1 MTNPLPDPVYLTR
14 RDPERNMARFYVLAL
29 EPTLFGEVA
38 LLRTW
43 GRIGTRGQVR
53 IETFD
58 GMAEAYVARAKL
70 ERTKLRR
77 GYSERPG

>member
-1 MTNPLPDPVYLTR
+1 MTPALPDPLRLTR
-14 RDPERNMARFYVLAL
+14 RDPERNMARFYVLTL

-53 IETFD
+53 IETF
-58 GMAEAYVARAKL
+58 GEADEARATREKL
-70 ERTKLRR
+70 ERAKRKK
-77 GYSERPG
+77 GYCV